1 MNNLNQKTEEFIAT
15 IKETKEFQNFK
26 KASEIYEKDENAQK
40 LLKDFQMAQ
49 QKLAILQ
56 EGSFS
61 GQQNQKEKV
70 DSLRKEVGK
79 NEVIKNWI
87 DAQRKFQGL
96 VGGLASAIS
105 SSLKFPF
112 VPSKKRVSCCG

>member
-70 DSLRKEVGK
+70 DSLRKEVSK
-79 NEVIKNWI
+79 NEAIKNWI

-105 SSLKFPF
+105 NSLNFLF